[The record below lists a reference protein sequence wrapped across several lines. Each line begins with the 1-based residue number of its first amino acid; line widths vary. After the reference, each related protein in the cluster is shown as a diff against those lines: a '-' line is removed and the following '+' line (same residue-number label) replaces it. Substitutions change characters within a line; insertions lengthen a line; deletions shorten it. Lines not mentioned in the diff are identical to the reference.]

1 MRTQPEVWF
10 ARRRW
15 LVLVNYPIHW
25 KGWLTTGLFLA
36 AIVAILSV
44 VQFADANFAPD
55 AKRLVHAAGGIAG
68 VAAAIAFFV
77 TIIRHAGD

>member
-1 MRTQPEVWF
+1 MNNSREVWF

-15 LVLVNYPIHW
+15 LVLVNYPVHW
-25 KGWLTTGLFLA
+25 KGWLMTGLFIA
-36 AIVAILSV
+36 AIIAILSV
-44 VQFADANFAPD
+44 VQFADVNFAPEP
-55 AKRLVHAAGGIAG
+55 KRLVQAIGGIAG